1 MRRLAVVTGAASGM
15 GQATARA
22 LLDRG
27 TAVVGVDLAEGT
39 GDIPWVRGDVA
50 AQETWDRAR
59 DECAGVDAR
68 GADCLV
74 ACAADLVVAPFLETS
89 VEDFRR
95 LFDINVLGVLRGM
108 RTLMPAMLEQRS
120 GAIAVICSV
129 NSLFVEDAL
138 SAYSTSKGALLQLVR
153 SAALEHA
160 RDGIQINAVCPGI
173 IDTPLLQ
180 RHFDLL
186 DDPAAA
192 RAAAARRTPAG
203 RILRPEEIAE
213 AVCFLVGEG
222 ASGLS
227 GAALTVDG
235 GLTTAYDYEGG

>member
-15 GQATARA
+15 GLATARA
-22 LLDRG
+22 LRERG
-27 TAVVGVDLAEGT
+27 TAVVGVDLADGPA
-39 GDIPWVRGDVA
+39 PWVQGDVA
-50 AQETWDRAR
+50 DQDTWDRVAA
-59 DECAGVDAR
+59 ECEERG

-95 LFDINVLGVLRGM
+95 LFDINVLGVVRGM
-108 RTLMPAMLEQRS
+108 RTLMPAMLERRS

-160 RDGIQINAVCPGI
+160 RDGLQINAVCPGI

-203 RILRPEEIAE
+203 RILSPEEIAE
-213 AVCFLVGEG
+213 TICFLVGDG
-222 ASGLS
+222 ASAIS
-227 GAALTVDG
+227 GAAVVVDG
-235 GLTTAYDYEGG
+235 GLTTAYDF

>member
-15 GQATARA
+15 GLATARA
-22 LLDRG
+22 LRERG
-27 TAVVGVDLAEGT
+27 TAVVGVDLADGPA
-39 GDIPWVRGDVA
+39 PWVQGDVA
-50 AQETWDRAR
+50 DQDTWDRVAAACEER
-59 DECAGVDAR
+59 G

-95 LFDINVLGVLRGM
+95 LFDINVLGVVRGM
-108 RTLMPAMLEQRS
+108 RTLMPAMLERRS

-160 RDGIQINAVCPGI
+160 RDGLQINAVCPGI

-203 RILRPEEIAE
+203 RILSPEEIAE
-213 AVCFLVGEG
+213 AICFLVGDG
-222 ASGLS
+222 ASAMS
-227 GAALTVDG
+227 GAAVVVDG
-235 GLTTAYDYEGG
+235 GLTTAYDF